1 MEVGKYISLGN
12 GIQVR
17 KSKNETY
24 TYYHS
29 FRDKTDNK
37 VKRKKLFTT
46 DTADAKAL
54 KKAILTI
61 NDIIES
67 DEQKANTIT
76 LNALSKR
83 YFESRRKKMIG
94 ELRRKYN
101 NISEEDFFKLKNVK
115 NKLTGLRSEVNR
127 YNKNISISEIANQ
140 DIEML
145 KRQDFKAFL
154 DNDLNLKGLSE
165 KTVYNMV
172 SLCKTI
178 INYGIRN
185 EIIDIANPLANFT
198 VKNPK
203 RKRIR
208 YLNIEEL
215 EKLLKECQK
224 HENPNVYMSV
234 YLGVLTGARARSVL
248 NIKKKDIDFGNN
260 RIKLDNFK
268 SNKIYT
274 VAITQKASKWLQK
287 QSINLNADDYLI
299 YNRKGKTQ
307 QPFTYIP
314 KGVYKIMDELF
325 NQNIDKKNN
334 EERDNVV
341 NFHTIRR
348 SIATNMALDGVDIF
362 KIMTFLN
369 HGSTKQT
376 HDYLNLSGI
385 NLNQDMEALHGK
397 IFANF

>member
-17 KSKNETY
+17 KAKNDTY

-29 FRDKTDNK
+29 YRDKTDNK

-46 DTADAKAL
+46 DKADAKGL
-54 KKAILTI
+54 KKAILMVD
-61 NDIIES
+61 NLIET
-67 DEQKANTIT
+67 EQEAKDKIT
-76 LNALSKR
+76 LNDLSKR

-101 NISEEDFFKLKNVK
+101 NMDEETFLSLKNVK
-115 NKLTGLRSEVNR
+115 NKLTGLQSEVNR
-127 YNKNISISEIANQ
+127 YNKNIAKSEIAEQ
-140 DIEML
+140 DIETL

-154 DNDLNLKGLSE
+154 DNDLNLKGLSA

-185 EIIDIANPLANFT
+185 EIIEIQNPLTNFS

-203 RKRIR
+203 RKRLR

-215 EKLLKECQK
+215 EQLLKECQK

-248 NIKKKDIDFGNN
+248 NIKKKDIDFKNN
-260 RIKLDNFK
+260 HIKLDNFK

-274 VAITQKASKWLQK
+274 VAITKKASKWLEK
-287 QSINLNADDYLI
+287 QTKELKPDDYII
-299 YNRKGKTQ
+299 YNRKKPSN

-314 KGVYKIMDELF
+314 KGVYQIMDELF

-348 SIATNMALDGVDIF
+348 SIATNMALEGVDIF

-385 NLNQDMEALHGK
+385 NLNQDIEALHGK